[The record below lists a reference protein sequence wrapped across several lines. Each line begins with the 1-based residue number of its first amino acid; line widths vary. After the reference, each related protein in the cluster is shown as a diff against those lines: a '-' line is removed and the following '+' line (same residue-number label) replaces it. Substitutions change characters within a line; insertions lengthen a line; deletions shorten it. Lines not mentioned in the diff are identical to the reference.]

1 MENRPKAIVNGDIS
15 REHYRR
21 AAEPALRNIPL
32 TVCALLIGAVCL
44 ASAVTQLITFGF
56 TAVNIFA
63 LVISLM
69 LIGFTPVLPKMQS
82 NALYKQLCASLK
94 VEEGRALP
102 CKAMLY
108 DEDVVVLNEEDAAKI
123 AYRDVKRLIETPDA
137 LALVTRTRLLIVFP
151 KQAIKGMS
159 AEDAK
164 RLIEEGR
171 KVKKTTSEK

>member
-108 DEDVVVLNEEDAAKI
+108 EDKLIVLTEEDAAEVG
-123 AYRDVKRLIETPDA
+123 YRDIKRIIETPDA

-151 KQAIKGMS
+151 KQGIKGMS
-159 AEDAK
+159 VEDAK
-164 RLIEEGR
+164 KLIEEGR
-171 KVKKTTSEK
+171 KAKKSVPEK